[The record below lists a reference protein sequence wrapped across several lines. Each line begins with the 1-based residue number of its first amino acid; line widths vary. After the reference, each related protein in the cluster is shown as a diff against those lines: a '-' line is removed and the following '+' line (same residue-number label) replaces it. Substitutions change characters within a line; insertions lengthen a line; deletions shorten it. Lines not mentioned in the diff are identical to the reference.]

1 MPRSLYVALFVGLI
15 EFALMGSAYASGDCG
30 AIVYRAGSDIFAA
43 IPSYNCQSFLSLEA
57 LNGLPNA
64 LNAFVDVNI
73 FNLSPPKAA
82 IAPAQLSSQGQP
94 FGSCNHVLI
103 GSLGTTLKS
112 GQVYSAQYHYM
123 GGVNSNYK
131 VIAGQCSTNF
141 SFQTP
146 SLFLPKSNATPRV
159 RSIKRGYGQ
168 RDSQRITWYPA
179 TGDIPS
185 NITYKVSVIALH
197 SKSVAFEKTVPSS
210 GNGLSL
216 HSLIVPGSQLKPST
230 SYKVKVVAVDAIKG
244 INPLSFPI
252 AHFLTSN
259 PVDIKLELPTS
270 GATPSISYVAEGVVK
285 ITWNPVT
292 GDHSRNITYVVGIF
306 SSPNNVAV
314 FEKRVPGSGKLE
326 VVVRLMR
333 FMHCIVRVVAVDKN
347 KNVRNN
353 NLSYPVAPFKVV

>member
-1 MPRSLYVALFVGLI
+1 MLRSFYVALFVGLI
-15 EFALMGSAYASGDCG
+15 EFALMGSAYALDCG
-30 AIVYRAGSDIFAA
+30 AVVYRAGNGIYAAA
-43 IPSYNCQSFLSLEA
+43 IPSYNCKSFLPLEA
-57 LNGLPNA
+57 LNRFPNA
-64 LNAFVDVNI
+64 LNASVQIDI
-73 FNLSPPKAA
+73 FNLSAKAA
-82 IAPAQLSSQGQP
+82 ITPGNQLLQGRP
-94 FGSCNHVLI
+94 GGSCNQVLI
-103 GSLGTTLKS
+103 GSLGITLKY
-112 GQVYSAQYHYM
+112 GQVYSAQYHYT
-123 GGVNSNYK
+123 GGVDTNDQ
-131 VIAGQCSTNF
+131 VIDGQCSTNF

-159 RSIKRGYGQ
+159 RTLKRRYGQ

-185 NITYKVSVIALH
+185 NITYKVSVIALP